1 MYNFVFVEIY
11 NSKFMKIITVA
22 HQKGGVG
29 KTTLALNLA
38 ACFAQGLKVGILDTD
53 VQGSLSGIK
62 DDLDSITFI
71 PFDGQLSRL
80 VVQPFDILIID
91 TPPYLTNQLPGLF
104 AVSDFVLVP
113 SKVGFFDVMAI
124 KATIEF
130 LTQAQQ
136 QRPGLKYGVVLNM
149 VKPRTGLNKSVQQI
163 LNDYGAT
170 LLKTTVSD
178 RVSYTRSAITSGVFA
193 SDDEKAKEEMTSL
206 ADEILTAL
214 GL

>member
-1 MYNFVFVEIY
+1 
-11 NSKFMKIITVA
+11 MKIITVA

-53 VQGSLSGIK
+53 LQGSLSGIK
-62 DDLDSITFI
+62 DDLDNVAFVSFN
-71 PFDGQLSRL
+71 GQLNQLTEQS
-80 VVQPFDILIID
+80 FDILIID
-91 TPPYLTNQLPGLF
+91 TPPYLTNQLPDLF

-130 LTQAQQ
+130 LKQAEQK
-136 QRPGLKYGVVLNM
+136 RPQLKYGVVLNM
-149 VKPRTGLNKSVQQI
+149 VKPRTGLNKSVQDI
-163 LNDYGAT
+163 INSYGAN
-170 LLKTTVSD
+170 LLTTTIAD
-178 RVSYTRSAITSGVFA
+178 RVSYTRSAITSGIFTG
-193 SDDEKAKEEMTSL
+193 DDNKAKEEITGL

>member
-1 MYNFVFVEIY
+1 
-11 NSKFMKIITVA
+11 MKIITVA

-38 ACFAQGLKVGILDTD
+38 ACFAQGLKVGVLDTD
-53 VQGSLSGIK
+53 VQGSLSSIK
-62 DDLDSITFI
+62 DDLDNITFV
-71 PFDGQLSRL
+71 PFDGHLTHL
-80 VVQPFDILIID
+80 AEQPFDILIID
-91 TPPYLTNQLPGLF
+91 TPPYLTNQLPDLF

-130 LTQAQQ
+130 LKQAEQK
-136 QRPGLKYGVVLNM
+136 RPQLKYGVVLNM
-149 VKPRTGLNKSVQQI
+149 VKPRIGLNKSVQDI
-163 LNDYGAT
+163 LNSYGAI
-170 LLKTTVSD
+170 LLTTTVAD
-178 RVSYTRSAITSGVFA
+178 RVSYTRSAITSGIFA
-193 SDDEKAKEEMTSL
+193 SDDDKAKEEITGL

>member
-1 MYNFVFVEIY
+1 
-11 NSKFMKIITVA
+11 MKIITVA

-38 ACFAQGLKVGILDTD
+38 ACFSQGLNVGILDTD
-53 VQGSLSGIK
+53 LQGSLTAVK
-62 DDLDSITFI
+62 DDLDNITFV
-71 PFDGQLSRL
+71 PYDGQLSRL
-80 VVQPFDILIID
+80 TEQQFDILIID
-91 TPPYLTNQLPGLF
+91 TPPYLTNELPDLF

-130 LTQAQQ
+130 LKQAEQK
-136 QRPGLKYGVVLNM
+136 RPQLKYGVVLNM
-149 VKPRTGLNKSVQQI
+149 VKPRTGLNKSVQEI
-163 LNDYGAT
+163 LRNYGAI
-170 LLKTTVSD
+170 LLTTTIAD
-178 RVSYTRSAITSGVFA
+178 RVSYTRSAITSGIFA
-193 SDDEKAKEEMTSL
+193 SDDDKAKEEITGL

>member
-1 MYNFVFVEIY
+1 
-11 NSKFMKIITVA
+11 MKIITVA

-38 ACFAQGLKVGILDTD
+38 ACFAQGLNVGVLDTD

-62 DDLDSITFI
+62 EELDSITFV
-71 PFDGQLSRL
+71 PYDGKLNGLTQ
-80 VVQPFDILIID
+80 QQFDILIID
-91 TPPYLTNQLPGLF
+91 TPPYLTNQLPDLF
-104 AVSDFVLVP
+104 SISDFVLVP

-130 LTQAQQ
+130 LKQAEQK
-136 QRPGLKYGVVLNM
+136 RPELKYGVVLNM
-149 VKPRTGLNKSVQQI
+149 VKPRTALNKSVKNI
-163 LNDYGAT
+163 LNDYGTMLLTAT
-170 LLKTTVSD
+170 ISD
-178 RVSYTRSAITSGVFA
+178 RVSYTRSAITSGVFV
-193 SDDEKAKEEMTSL
+193 SEDEKAKEEITSL

>member
-1 MYNFVFVEIY
+1 
-11 NSKFMKIITVA
+11 MKIITVA

-38 ACFAQGLKVGILDTD
+38 ACFAQSLRVGVLDTD

-62 DDLDSITFI
+62 DDLDNITFV
-71 PFDGQLSRL
+71 PFDGQLERL
-80 VVQPFDILIID
+80 SEQRFDILIID
-91 TPPYLTNQLPGLF
+91 TPPYLTNQLPDIF

-130 LTQAQQ
+130 LRQAEQK
-136 QRPGLKYGVVLNM
+136 RPQLKYGIVLNM
-149 VKPRTGLNKSVQQI
+149 VKPRTGLNKSVQDI
-163 LNDYGAT
+163 LNSYGAS
-170 LLKTTVSD
+170 LLTTTIAD

-193 SDDEKAKEEMTSL
+193 SDDDKAKDEITGL
-206 ADEILTAL
+206 ADEILTSL

>member
-1 MYNFVFVEIY
+1 
-11 NSKFMKIITVA
+11 MKIITVA

-38 ACFAQGLKVGILDTD
+38 ACFAQGLKVGVLDTD
-53 VQGSLSGIK
+53 IQGSLSSIK
-62 DDLDSITFI
+62 DDLDNITFV
-71 PFDGQLSRL
+71 PFDGQLNRL
-80 VVQPFDILIID
+80 LDQPFDILVVD
-91 TPPYLTNQLPGLF
+91 TPPYLTNQLPDLF

-130 LTQAQQ
+130 LKQAKQ
-136 QRPGLKYGVVLNM
+136 QRPQLKYGVVLNM
-149 VKPRTGLNKSVQQI
+149 VKPRTALNKSVQEI

-170 LLKTTVSD
+170 LLKTTVAD
-178 RVSYTRSAITSGVFA
+178 RVSYTRSAITSGIFA
-193 SDDEKAKEEMTSL
+193 SDDEKAKAEITEL

>member
-1 MYNFVFVEIY
+1 
-11 NSKFMKIITVA
+11 MKIITVA

-38 ACFAQGLKVGILDTD
+38 ACFAQGLSVGVLDTD
-53 VQGSLSGIK
+53 MQGSLSGIK
-62 DDLDSITFI
+62 DELEGITFV
-71 PFDGQLSRL
+71 PFDGKLDQLAR
-80 VVQPFDILIID
+80 QPFDILIVD

-130 LTQAQQ
+130 LKQAEQK
-136 QRPGLKYGVVLNM
+136 RPQLKYGVVLNM
-149 VKPRTGLNKSVQQI
+149 VKPRTGLNKSVQEI
-163 LNDYGAT
+163 LSSYGAV
-170 LLKTTVSD
+170 LLATTIAD
-178 RVSYTRSAITSGVFA
+178 RVSYTRSALTSGVFG
-193 SDDEKAKEEMTSL
+193 SDDEKAKEEITSL

>member
-1 MYNFVFVEIY
+1 
-11 NSKFMKIITVA
+11 MKIITVA

-38 ACFAQGLKVGILDTD
+38 ACFAQSLRVGVLDTD

-62 DDLDSITFI
+62 DDLDNITFV
-71 PFDGQLSRL
+71 PFDGRL
-80 VVQPFDILIID
+80 ERLPEQQFDILIID
-91 TPPYLTNQLPGLF
+91 TPPYLTNQLPDIF

-130 LTQAQQ
+130 LKQAEQK
-136 QRPGLKYGVVLNM
+136 RPQLKYGIVLNM
-149 VKPRTGLNKSVQQI
+149 VKPRTGLNKSVQDI
-163 LNDYGAT
+163 LNSYGAS
-170 LLKTTVSD
+170 LLITTIAD

-193 SDDEKAKEEMTSL
+193 SDDDKAKDEITGL
-206 ADEILTAL
+206 ADEILTSL

>member
-1 MYNFVFVEIY
+1 M
-11 NSKFMKIITVA
+11 
-22 HQKGGVG
+22 GV
-29 KTTLALNLA
+29 
-38 ACFAQGLKVGILDTD
+38 LDTD

-62 DDLDSITFI
+62 DELEGITFV
-71 PFDGQLSRL
+71 PFDGKLDQLAR
-80 VVQPFDILIID
+80 QPFDILVVD

-130 LTQAQQ
+130 LKQAEQK
-136 QRPGLKYGVVLNM
+136 RPQLKYGVVLNM
-149 VKPRTGLNKSVQQI
+149 VKPRTGLNKSVQEI
-163 LNDYGAT
+163 LSSYGAV
-170 LLKTTVSD
+170 LLATTIAD
-178 RVSYTRSAITSGVFA
+178 RVSYTRSALTSGAFG
-193 SDDEKAKEEMTSL
+193 SDDEKAKEEITSL